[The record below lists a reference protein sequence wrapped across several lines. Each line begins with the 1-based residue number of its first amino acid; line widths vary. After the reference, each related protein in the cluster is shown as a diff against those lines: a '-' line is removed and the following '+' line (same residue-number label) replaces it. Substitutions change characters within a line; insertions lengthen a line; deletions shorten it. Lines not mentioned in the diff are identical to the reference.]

1 MGSNILSCY
10 ITLPSHSPYL
20 VLPGLGRKKVKNIA
34 GLWRGER
41 RALSSCSCSVLI
53 REKAVV
59 VVVVVCLSALQQNIT
74 ATAEIIIMTTLAA
87 LLLGA
92 GRWR

>member
-1 MGSNILSCY
+1 M
-10 ITLPSHSPYL
+10 
-20 VLPGLGRKKVKNIA
+20 KNIA

-41 RALSSCSCSVLI
+41 RAVSSCSCSVLI
-53 REKAVV
+53 REKAVVV

-74 ATAEIIIMTTLAA
+74 ATAEIIIMTTLTA

-92 GRWR
+92 REGDESLGLTGQ